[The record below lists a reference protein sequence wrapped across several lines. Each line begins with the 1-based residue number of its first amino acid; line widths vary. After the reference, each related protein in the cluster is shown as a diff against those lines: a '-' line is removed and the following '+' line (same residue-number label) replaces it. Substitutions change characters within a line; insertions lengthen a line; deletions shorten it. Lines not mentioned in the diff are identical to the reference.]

1 MNRMMKSTLL
11 PLWLAL
17 VFAARLPAQVPPTPD
32 ETARFLAG
40 LPVPDCALE
49 PLARQRAW
57 VDHATEFDQ
66 AWKDLDARQLKK
78 IRTWAPEILGEAH
91 AAKDPV
97 FYMFSGPDIL
107 YAQTFFPNAATYVL
121 AGLEPVGAIP
131 DVAHLPPAALA
142 AGLAN
147 LRKSLNSALNFS
159 FFITREMKVDLR
171 RNQLSGTLPILY
183 VFLARS
189 GCAIKK
195 VELLGLNK
203 FGGTSPDQSATP
215 GVKIS
220 FTRADGAVQ
229 TLYYF
234 TTNLANDGIRSEP
247 GFMKFCEALGTG
259 RSLVKAASYLMHTGE
274 FSTVRGFLLTH
285 SATIVEDDSGIPVKD
300 FDPAKWNLRCFG
312 AYPGPIEIFKQ
323 YHQPEM
329 TAAYKETKMPALPFG
344 FGYRWHARE
353 SSLILA
359 TPK

>member
-1 MNRMMKSTLL
+1 MNRPMKSPLL
-11 PLWLAL
+11 PLLLVL
-17 VFAARLPAQVPPTPD
+17 VFAARPPALAAPSPD

-40 LPVPDCALE
+40 LPVPGSALE
-49 PLARQRAW
+49 PLAEQRAW
-57 VDHATEFDQ
+57 VDHAAEFEQ

-91 AAKDPV
+91 AARDPV
-97 FYMFSGPDIL
+97 FAMFGGPDIL
-107 YAQTFFPNAATYVL
+107 CAQTFFPNAVTYVL
-121 AGLEPVGAIP
+121 AGSEPVGALP
-131 DVAHLPPAALA
+131 AVAHLPPAALA

-159 FFITREMKVDLR
+159 FFTAREMKVDLR

-189 GCAIKK
+189 GCYIKK

-203 FGGTSPDQSATP
+203 FGGTSADQSATP

-220 FTRADGAVQ
+220 FTRAAGAVQ

-234 TTNLANDGIRSEP
+234 TTDLANDGIRNEP

-259 RSLVKAASYLMHTGE
+259 RSLVKAAAYHLHTGE
-274 FSTVRGFLLTH
+274 FSTVRDFLLTH
-285 SATIVEDDSGIPVKD
+285 SATLVEDDSGIPLRG
-300 FDPAKWNLRCFG
+300 FDTAKWNLRYFG
-312 AYPGPIEIFKQ
+312 AYPGPLETFQQ

-329 TAAYKETKMPALPFG
+329 TAAYQEARMPALPFG
-344 FGYRWHARE
+344 FGYRWQARE
-353 SSLILA
+353 ASLILA